1 MRLESVEVVVVGVP
15 PGGGSGHWLMGVVS
29 APDFSHD
36 FSRFIGI
43 VGPLTV
49 ASFLVSW
56 G

>member
-15 PGGGSGHWLMGVVS
+15 PGGGSGLWLMGVVS
-29 APDFSHD
+29 AHD